1 MRSTRVGGFHGGLGT
16 EGKAPVGGGGGGGAF
31 LGVSG
36 APLCCAGVVCRLVFV
51 KKGGGGF
58 LGASG
63 AVLGRGTV
71 LGRWFTGGGGLERGG
86 DVNKDQ
92 PAGRVHTGRVCSFG
106 CG

>member
-16 EGKAPVGGGGGGGAF
+16 EGKAPVGGGGGAF

-36 APLCCAGVVCRLVFV
+36 APLCCAGVACKLVFA
-51 KKGGGGF
+51 KKGWWCF
-58 LGASG
+58 WLGAGG

-71 LGRWFTGGGGLERGG
+71 LVKWFAGGAGRERGG